1 MRRGNAVYGPQEIE
15 LLQQIFDSVWRHL
28 ERIGRVHGDDDVIRN
43 WISAKVMACAK
54 DKDLRDTDAIEASV
68 LKSLHQ

>member
-1 MRRGNAVYGPQEIE
+1 MHGGNTVYGPQELE

-28 ERIGRVHGDDDVIRN
+28 ERIGRVHGDDDAIRN
-43 WISAKVMACAK
+43 WVSAKVMACAK
-54 DKDLRDTDAIEASV
+54 DKDLLETDAIKVSV